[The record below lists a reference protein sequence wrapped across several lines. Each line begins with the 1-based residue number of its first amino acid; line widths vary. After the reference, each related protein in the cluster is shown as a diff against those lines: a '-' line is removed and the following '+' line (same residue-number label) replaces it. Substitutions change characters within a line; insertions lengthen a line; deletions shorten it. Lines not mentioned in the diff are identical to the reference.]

1 MVLRKVFLAAIG
13 VLIAIVVGS
22 LTQLKGIAQS
32 PTDLDLAVYH
42 APIHYQDT
50 DSTKYSGDYITR
62 FDYDQD
68 WRATNN
74 WDNLQQ
80 FALNAHAYYSVV
92 ETCTHRFITYSF
104 FHPQDWTDI
113 PFDQEH
119 ENDLEGLLAIVRKDG
134 STFGKPEGMVTV
146 FHNDF
151 YSYTP
156 VGSPLRSGTQNID
169 GTLTMSSYNGSQHPS
184 TTQEA
189 KGHGLKAWPNAGN
202 FKGASNEDGIIYYP
216 SKTITELPSSGND
229 RNVQYLLLD
238 VFAPSGVWQHQ
249 LNEASLSSSSALTF
263 ASWGTFKGDSSGGCG
278 AGAPTCST
286 NSANAPW
293 GWDDSNDGAVY
304 KGEMALDP
312 AHLTD
317 VYFDGLGNF
326 DTTYIRNQFIQ
337 GLKDRGYNSANLPQ
351 GWPTQINLNV
361 LSGKLKN
368 QCS

>member
-1 MVLRKVFLAAIG
+1 MLFKRVFLVAIG
-13 VLIAIVVGS
+13 VLLAIVVGS
-22 LTQLKGIAQS
+22 LTQLKGIAQ
-32 PTDLDLAVYH
+32 PLTDLDLAVYH

-68 WRATNN
+68 WRGTNN
-74 WDNLQQ
+74 WDNLQL
-80 FALNAHAYYSVV
+80 FSLSSHAYYSVV
-92 ETCTHRFITYSF
+92 ETCTHWFITYSF

-119 ENDLEGLLAIVRKDG
+119 ENDLEGELAIVRKDG
-134 STFGKPEGMVTV
+134 STFGKLEGMVTV

-156 VGSPLRSGTQNID
+156 VGSPLRNGAQNID
-169 GTLTMSSYNGSQHPS
+169 GTLTMSSYSGSQHPL

-189 KGHGLKAWPNAGN
+189 KGHGLKAWPYTGS

-216 SKTITELPSSGND
+216 SKTTSEVPTSGND
-229 RNVQYLLLD
+229 RDVQYLLLD
-238 VFAPSGVWQHQ
+238 VFAPNGVWQHQ
-249 LNEASLSSSSALTF
+249 LDEASFSSSSGLTF

-317 VYFDGLGNF
+317 VYFDGLGTF
-326 DTTYIRNQFIQ
+326 DTMYTRNPFIQ
-337 GLKDRGYNSANLPQ
+337 NLRDRGYSSTNLPQ
-351 GWPTQINLNV
+351 GWPTQLNLNS
-361 LSGKLKN
+361 LIGKLKN
-368 QCS
+368 QC

>member
-1 MVLRKVFLAAIG
+1 MSLKKLFLVAFGLLVAIAIG
-13 VLIAIVVGS
+13 IFTDNKV
-22 LTQLKGIAQS
+22 IAQS
-32 PTDLDLAVYH
+32 ATDLALALYH

-62 FDYDQD
+62 FDYDSD
-68 WRATNN
+68 WRGTNN
-74 WDNLQQ
+74 WDNLFQ
-80 FALNAHAYYSVV
+80 FPLSSHAYYSVA
-92 ETCTHRFITYSF
+92 ETCTHWFITYSF
-104 FHPQDWTDI
+104 YHPQDWTDI

-119 ENDLEGLLAIVRKDG
+119 ENDLEGLLTIVRKDG
-134 STFGKPEGMVTV
+134 STFGKLEGVVTV
-146 FHNDF
+146 FHTDF

-156 VGSPLRSGTQNID
+156 TGSPLRNGAESID
-169 GTLTMSSYNGSQHPS
+169 GTLTMNSYSGSLHPL

-189 KGHGLKAWPNAGN
+189 KGHGLKAWPYAGN
-202 FKGASNEDGIIYYP
+202 FKGASSEDGIIYYP
-216 SKTITELPSSGND
+216 SQTTAELPASGND
-229 RNVQYLLLD
+229 RDVQYKLLD
-238 VFAPSGVWQHQ
+238 VFASSGVWQHQ
-249 LNEASLSSSSALTF
+249 LNEASLSSASALTF

-317 VYFDGLGNF
+317 VYFDGLGTF
-326 DTTYIRNQFIQ
+326 DTAYIRNQFIQ

-351 GWPTQINLNV
+351 GWPTQLNLNS
-361 LSGKLKN
+361 LIGKLKN